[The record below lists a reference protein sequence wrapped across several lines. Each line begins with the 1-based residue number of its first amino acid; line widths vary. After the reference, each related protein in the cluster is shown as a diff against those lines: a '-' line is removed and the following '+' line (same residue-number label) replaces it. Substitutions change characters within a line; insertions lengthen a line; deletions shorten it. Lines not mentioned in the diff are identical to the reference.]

1 MVHTTKGIVLRTTA
15 YGETSVILSVYT
27 ELFGL
32 QSYLVNGVRTNKK
45 NNSKNSLFQ
54 PSAII
59 DLEVYHNE
67 FKNLQRIRDAKW
79 HYMYQQIMFNVFC
92 NTIALFM
99 VEVLQKTIRQ
109 PEQNQDLFNF
119 IEDSFTE
126 LDKASGKSLLNYPL
140 YFLTH
145 LTGLFGFTIQDNYS
159 AQRPYLDLK
168 DGNFLP
174 ELPEHPYF
182 LDAASSAAISEIMKV
197 MHPRELVDIHI
208 NNHLRRQLT
217 EALLQ
222 FYALHIPDFGNMRSL
237 AILQEVMS

>member
-15 YGETSVILSVYT
+15 YGETSVIVSVYT
-27 ELFGL
+27 EMFGL

-45 NNSKNSLFQ
+45 TNSKSSLFQ

-67 FKNLQRIRDAKW
+67 FKNLQRIKDAKW
-79 HYMYQQIMFNVFC
+79 HYFYQQIMFNVFS

-119 IEDSFTE
+119 IEDAFTE
-126 LDKASGKSLLNYPL
+126 LDKASGKALLNYPL

-145 LTGLFGFTIQDNYS
+145 LTGLFGFTIHDNHS
-159 AQRPYLDLK
+159 PHLPFLDLK
-168 DGNFLP
+168 DGNFVAAQP
-174 ELPEHPYF
+174 DHPYF
-182 LDAASSAAISEIMKV
+182 LDAASSASISEIMKV
-197 MHPRELVDIHI
+197 MHPRELTDIQI

-222 FYALHIPDFGNMRSL
+222 FYALHIPEFGNIRSL
-237 AILQEVMS
+237 AILQEVMA